1 METNYSLINE
11 LIKKKIPQLI
21 PSSVRVN
28 GLIPIIDEPAPLLIF
43 DDPAFVPTSPL
54 VFKPGGFWVSFS
66 IDNAYVFKERIG
78 NFLIYEL
85 NFNTNLIYLIQ
96 YDMDNRAWVD
106 LGSNQPHEIIIQG
119 SEILLRSD
127 GYPNLATFEDP
138 YRY

>member
-1 METNYSLINE
+1 METNYTLIYA

-21 PSSVRVN
+21 PSSGRVN
-28 GLIPIIDEPAPLLIF
+28 GLIPIISMF
-43 DDPAFVPTSPL
+43 DDPAFVPASPL

-78 NFLIYEL
+78 NFLIYQL
-85 NFNTNLIYLIQ
+85 NFNSDSVYLIQ
-96 YDMDNRAWVD
+96 YDIDNRAWVD

-138 YRY
+138 YIL